1 MTSRIHWVVK
11 KYYRHGSKSSFRA
24 NQPPFFNAAVD
35 DAANYGSAGFGIA
48 HEISH
53 GFDDQGSQYD
63 GDGKLLAPPGWFTQ
77 TDLDRYKVKTQA
89 LIAQASAFE
98 PIPGYHVNGELT
110 LGENI
115 ADVAGLAVAYKAYK
129 RSLGGKDGP
138 VIDGMTGDQR
148 LFIAVTQV
156 FRGKT
161 REREAIMRIKAD
173 PHPPLEVRGT
183 LPEMNLDAFYAAFG
197 VHSGDKMYLPSDK
210 RVTIW

>member
-1 MTSRIHWVVK
+1 LP
-11 KYYRHGSKSSFRA
+11 YRPVGQCQRDNSARRLLSPVRKRG
-24 NQPPFFNAAVD
+24 AAKFCVD
-35 DAANYGSAGFGIA
+35 LVSINGNNFGIA

-63 GDGKLLAPPGWFTQ
+63 GDGKLLASPGWFTQ
-77 TDLDRYKVKTQA
+77 TDLDRYKAKTQA

-115 ADVAGLAVAYKAYK
+115 ADVAGLAVAYKAHK
-129 RSLGGKDGP
+129 RTLGDKDGP
-138 VIDGMTGDQR
+138 VIDGMTGAQR
-148 LFIAVTQV
+148 LFMAVAQV

-161 REREAIMRIKAD
+161 RDREAIMRIKTD

-197 VHSGDKMYLPSDK
+197 VHPGDKMYLPSDK